1 MGAAGFGEMAAEH
14 FSGGTPYQFAPPDH
28 PLFLLLA
35 DIAARHDVPID
46 QHMNAVPRAMALPLD
61 LSSPF
66 NHSQLH
72 ENTSAFE
79 RLLAVIRAQRS
90 SGHT

>member
-46 QHMNAVPRAMALPLD
+46 QHMNAVPRDGP
-61 LSSPF
+61 
-66 NHSQLH
+66 
-72 ENTSAFE
+72 SAGFV
-79 RLLAVIRAQRS
+79 LAFQSLAASREHL
-90 SGHT
+90 GF